1 MSLIAP
7 GDVLLAARLNR
18 SAILGRLL
26 GLPAYDVNDDAD
38 VTWEEKAVDGD
49 DIVSSQTIHY
59 TVPGSDVLLTV
70 VHQITIA
77 NTHTAD
83 RNMAVHLVPS
93 GGSRAAANQI
103 LAGTIYAGE
112 TVQVQGP
119 FFLEPGDSIRSISSD
134 AAAGNVALRAE
145 IAEVSDS
152 VEGVGLV
159 VDDGVTLTTSFVNQY
174 ACPSSGVQHATVL
187 SIIIC
192 NSGSADRTVE
202 IEIRPSGGSA
212 TTRQQIV
219 HESVPDGLS
228 LGIGGFTLEPGDSI
242 RAKASGTGCSIRIT
256 PVTFTTPVGPTSVP
270 VPTERGAYFHFGG
283 SATTQSG
290 NAYPSGAG
298 FDKLAPGTGPL
309 QLDPDDFGV
318 GTFAIRAALKV
329 SNGSARAS
337 IALFDLSDPN
347 TVLTGSEVQGT
358 VGEQTGEIVTSGEI
372 TMPDGGSAETL
383 GVKCKTNQ
391 SSASVTVITADLV
404 RLT

>member
-1 MSLIAP
+1 MDDLGGSGIMSLIAP

-38 VTWEEKAVDGD
+38 VTWEEKAVNGD
-49 DIVSSQTIHY
+49 DIVSGQTIHY

-93 GGSRAAANQI
+93 GGSRSAGNQI
-103 LAGTIYAGE
+103 LAGTIYSGE

-119 FFLEPGDSIRSISSD
+119 FFLDPGDSIRSISSD
-134 AAAGNVALRAE
+134 AASGNIGLRAE
-145 IAEVSDS
+145 IAEVADS
-152 VEGVGLV
+152 VEGVGLI
-159 VDDGVTLTTSFVNQY
+159 VDNGNTLTTAFVNQY
-174 ACPSSGVQHATVL
+174 SCPSSNVQHATVL

-192 NSGSADRTVE
+192 NSSGADRTVE
-202 IEIRPSGGSA
+202 VEIRPSGGSH
-212 TTRQQIV
+212 TTRQEIV
-219 HESVPDGLS
+219 HESLPDGSS
-228 LGIGGFTLEPGDSI
+228 LGLGGFTLEPGDSI

-283 SATTQSG
+283 GNTSQSG
-290 NAYPSGAG
+290 NSYPSGAG

-309 QLDPDDFGV
+309 QH
-318 GTFAIRAALKV
+318 
-329 SNGSARAS
+329 
-337 IALFDLSDPN
+337 
-347 TVLTGSEVQGT
+347 
-358 VGEQTGEIVTSGEI
+358 
-372 TMPDGGSAETL
+372 
-383 GVKCKTNQ
+383 
-391 SSASVTVITADLV
+391 
-404 RLT
+404 